1 MRFLFAVFTSLALG
15 AGIISPASA
24 EKVHAIAMHGSPAL
38 PPDLH
43 HFPYVNPD
51 APKGGQVTYGVIGT
65 YNGFNPFSGI
75 DVNSIARGLFNDGD
89 FGNMVYETMMI
100 RARNEPFT
108 LYGLLAEA
116 VELDDK
122 RSEITF
128 YLNPKARFS
137 DGLPVTP
144 EDVLFT
150 YKILK
155 EKGRYPFSTYMKRI
169 ASAEKTGTH
178 GVRVRFIPAAD
189 REFPLILAGSIPVL
203 PRHAVKPEWFER
215 SSFDIIPGSGPYRLD
230 SFNAG
235 NHIVYRRNPD
245 YWGKDLPVNRGTG
258 NFNTVK
264 ILYFRNDN
272 ARFEAF
278 KKGMIDV
285 FIEDNPTRWRIGY
298 NFPALRQGQIKKTVF
313 HKQTPAAVKGFVF
326 NTRRPVFANIKVRE
340 ALSEAFDFEW
350 VNRNLYGNA
359 YSRLTGFWDGS
370 ALSSAG
376 KPANAR
382 ERALLARFPAA
393 VSADV
398 MEGRYQPSKTD
409 GSGFN
414 RKQLEAVW
422 DKLQKAG
429 LTRKNGK
436 VYMPDGQ
443 AFRFEIMTRNPEE
456 EKIALS
462 YQHSLARL
470 GIDISVRTVDDSQYQ
485 TRLGSYDYDMIIGRL
500 QASSLSPGAEQ
511 YGRWASIARDQKNTL
526 NYAGA
531 AHPAVDAMIE
541 ALLNTRSRADFESAV
556 RALDR
561 VLISQHYYL
570 PLYYLPEQ
578 WVAYRTSIHH
588 PQQNS
593 LNGFLLPTWW
603 MEAP

>member
-15 AGIISPASA
+15 AGTIPPASA
-24 EKVHAIAMHGSPAL
+24 DKIHAIAMHGSPAL
-38 PPDLH
+38 PPGFH
-43 HFPYVNPD
+43 HFPYADPE
-51 APKGGQVTYGVIGT
+51 ARKGGQATYGVIGT

-75 DVNSIARGLFNDGD
+75 DVNSIARGLFNDSD
-89 FGNMVYETMMI
+89 FGNMVYETMMT

-108 LYGLLAEA
+108 LYGLLAES
-116 VELDDK
+116 VELDDE
-122 RSEITF
+122 RTGITF
-128 YLNPKARFS
+128 HLNPKARFS
-137 DGLPVTP
+137 DGVPVTP

-150 YKILK
+150 YRILK

-169 ASAEKTGTH
+169 ASAEKVGTN
-178 GVRVRFIPAAD
+178 GVRVRFTSAAD
-189 REFPLILAGSIPVL
+189 REFALILAGSIPVL

-215 SSFDIIPGSGPYRLD
+215 SSFDIIPGSGAYTLD

-245 YWGKDLPVNRGTG
+245 YWGADLPVNRGIS
-258 NFNTVK
+258 NFDTVK

-298 NFPALRQGQIKKTVF
+298 DFPAMRQGQIKKTVF

-326 NTRRPVFANIKVRE
+326 NTRRPIFADIKVRE
-340 ALSEAFDFEW
+340 ALSEVFDFEW

-370 ALSSAG
+370 ALSSVG
-376 KPANAR
+376 RPANAR
-382 ERALLARFPAA
+382 ERALLAPFPDT

-398 MEGRYQPSKTD
+398 MEGRYHPPKTD

-414 RKQLEAVW
+414 RKQLETAW

-429 LTRKNGK
+429 LSRKDGK
-436 VYMPDGQ
+436 IYMRDGQ
-443 AFRFEIMTRNPEE
+443 LLRFEIMTRNPEE

-470 GIDISVRTVDDSQYQ
+470 GIDITVRTVDDSQYQ

-511 YGRWASIARDQKNTL
+511 YGRWSSAARDEKNTL

-531 AHPAVDAMIE
+531 ANPAVDAMIA
-541 ALLNTRSRADFESAV
+541 ALLNTRSREDFESAV

-578 WVAYRTSIHH
+578 WVASWAPVRH
-588 PQQNS
+588 PQQTP
-593 LNGFLLPTWW
+593 LNGFLLPAWW
-603 MEAP
+603 RETP